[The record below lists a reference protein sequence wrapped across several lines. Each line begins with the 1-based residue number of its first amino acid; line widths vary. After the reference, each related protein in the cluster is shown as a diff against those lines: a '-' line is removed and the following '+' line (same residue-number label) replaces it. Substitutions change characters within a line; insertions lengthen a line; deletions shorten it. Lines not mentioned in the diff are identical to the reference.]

1 MIKKILVLFFLS
13 FVHFSVSAQFPVS
26 LGDLRAGDTLTIIYD
41 VGVSS
46 FPPSKTS
53 VSSQL
58 KLSGSNF
65 STVLS
70 DDPDTGAP
78 LDATVTNALSP
89 NTISFATNTNPSTCL
104 GSDGKV
110 GFTTTLSDGTYDLS
124 FQKNGASATTQ
135 SITVSSGAFELAG
148 LTSGSYSNF
157 FVVGQTDAILTAQ
170 VLTDPPTPTLTA
182 GLKTNPTTCL
192 GTDGKIAFTST
203 NLANGTYTLSY
214 EKGGAATSKSVT
226 VSSNAF
232 QLSGLGAG
240 SYANFSVTVN
250 ACTGSLATA
259 QVLTDPPTP
268 TLTAGLKTN
277 PTTCLG
283 TDGKIAFT
291 STNLPNGTYTLSYE
305 KGGAATSKS
314 VTVSSNAFELS
325 GLGAGSYANFSVTV
339 NACTGSLAT
348 AQVLTDPPTPTLT
361 AGLKT
366 NPTTCLGTDGKIAF
380 TSTNLA
386 NGTYTLSYEK
396 GGAATSKSVT
406 VSSNAFE
413 LSGLGAGSYANFS
426 VTVNACTGSLATAQV
441 LTDPPTPTLT
451 AGLKTNPTTCLG
463 SDGKIAFTSTNL
475 PNGTYTLSYEKDGAA
490 TSKSV
495 TVSSNAFELSG
506 LGAGSYANFSVTVNA
521 CTGSLA
527 TAQVLT
533 DPPTPTL
540 TAGLKTNPTTCLGTD
555 GKIAFTSTNLP
566 NGTYTLSYEKGGA
579 ATSKSVTVSSNAFEL
594 SGLGAGSYA
603 NFSVTV
609 NACTGSLATAQV
621 LTDPPTP
628 TLTAGLKTNPTT
640 CLGSDGKIAFTST
653 NLPNGTYTLSY
664 EKDGAATS
672 KSVTVSSNAFEL
684 SGLGAGSYAN
694 FSVTV
699 NACTG
704 SLATAQVLTDPP
716 TPTLTA
722 GLKTN
727 PTTCLG
733 TDGKI
738 AFTSTNLPNGTYT
751 LSYEKG
757 GAATSKSVT
766 VSSNAFELSGLGA
779 GSYANFSVT
788 VNACIG
794 SLAAAQVLND
804 PPTPTLTAGLK
815 TNPTTCLGT
824 DGKIAF
830 TSTNLP
836 NGTYTLSYEKGGAA
850 TSKSVTVSS
859 NAFELSSLG
868 AGSYANFS
876 VTVNACTGSLAAA
889 QVLTDPPTPTLTA
902 GLKTNPTTCLGT
914 DGKIAFTSTNLPN
927 GTYTLSYEK
936 GGAAT
941 SKSVTV
947 SSNAFELSG
956 LGAGSYSNF
965 SVTVNACTGS
975 LATAQVL
982 TDPPTPTLTAGLKTN
997 PTTCLGSD
1005 GKIAFTS
1012 TNLANGTYTLNYEK
1026 GGAATS
1032 KSVTVSSNAFEL
1044 SGLGAGSYANFSVT
1058 VNACTGSLAT
1068 AQVLTDPPTPT
1079 LTAGLKTNPTTC
1091 LGTDGKIAFTST
1103 NLPNG
1108 TYTLSYEK
1116 DGAATSKSVTVS
1128 SNAFELSGL
1137 GAGSYANFSVT
1148 VNACTG
1154 SLATAQVLTDPP
1166 TPTLTAGL
1174 KTNPTTCLGSDGKI
1188 AFTSTNLPNGT
1199 YTLNYEKGG
1208 AATSKSVTVS
1218 SNAFELSGLGAGSY
1232 ANFSVTVNAC
1242 TGSLATTQVLT
1253 DPPTPT
1259 LTAGS
1264 SSNPT
1269 TCLGIDGLINFTT
1282 SLANG
1287 SYSLSFKKNG
1297 IASSKNITVSAGEF
1311 VLLGLTKGAYSE
1323 FAVTINQCTGMDNS
1337 STITLGDPSFNPTA
1351 SNTGPYEEGQLAHL
1365 NATSGVSY
1373 SWSGPAGFFS
1383 SLQNP
1388 SIPDLNSS
1396 KAGVYSVTIQGGNNC
1411 IATATTEVLVS
1422 CSSQNLNYYLV
1433 YGGANPEIISPLVD
1447 NLQVQANDTR
1457 PMSVIALTACELPE
1471 IESVKLQLS
1480 GTSNLQYF
1488 VDNDMPFNLHE
1499 NVNVVTGDI
1508 LIPNHYTFIGTG
1520 YDQDNATGNILAGP
1534 VAIPFDIVW
1543 YGRQINNVMP
1553 STSQICAGGTFTT
1566 SALAVEE
1573 PTQTFGGSNLF
1584 QVFLSNADGSF
1595 LGRTLVGSG
1604 SNASSISCQLPEYLP
1619 SGDNYK
1625 IMVVSTEPIVLSA
1638 PSSATIKVIGNDLAL
1653 KSPSDDINNQ
1663 SIEKFAKRTIKAEN
1677 KVSGGSGMGS
1687 YKAGKFIELNPGF
1700 LANSSAVFEAKID
1713 DPCPLP

>member
-135 SITVSSGAFELAG
+135 SITVSSGAFELTG

-192 GTDGKIAFTST
+192 GS
-203 NLANGTYTLSY
+203 
-214 EKGGAATSKSVT
+214 
-226 VSSNAF
+226 
-232 QLSGLGAG
+232 
-240 SYANFSVTVN
+240 
-250 ACTGSLATA
+250 
-259 QVLTDPPTP
+259 
-268 TLTAGLKTN
+268 
-277 PTTCLG
+277 
-283 TDGKIAFT
+283 DGKIAFT

-348 AQVLTDPPTPTLT
+348 A
-361 AGLKT
+361 
-366 NPTTCLGTDGKIAF
+366 
-380 TSTNLA
+380 
-386 NGTYTLSYEK
+386 
-396 GGAATSKSVT
+396 
-406 VSSNAFE
+406 
-413 LSGLGAGSYANFS
+413 
-426 VTVNACTGSLATAQV
+426 
-441 LTDPPTPTLT
+441 
-451 AGLKTNPTTCLG
+451 
-463 SDGKIAFTSTNL
+463 
-475 PNGTYTLSYEKDGAA
+475 
-490 TSKSV
+490 
-495 TVSSNAFELSG
+495 
-506 LGAGSYANFSVTVNA
+506 
-521 CTGSLA
+521 
-527 TAQVLT
+527 
-533 DPPTPTL
+533 
-540 TAGLKTNPTTCLGTD
+540 
-555 GKIAFTSTNLP
+555 
-566 NGTYTLSYEKGGA
+566 
-579 ATSKSVTVSSNAFEL
+579 
-594 SGLGAGSYA
+594 
-603 NFSVTV
+603 
-609 NACTGSLATAQV
+609 
-621 LTDPPTP
+621 
-628 TLTAGLKTNPTT
+628 
-640 CLGSDGKIAFTST
+640 
-653 NLPNGTYTLSY
+653 
-664 EKDGAATS
+664 
-672 KSVTVSSNAFEL
+672 
-684 SGLGAGSYAN
+684 
-694 FSVTV
+694 
-699 NACTG
+699 
-704 SLATAQVLTDPP
+704 
-716 TPTLTA
+716 
-722 GLKTN
+722 
-727 PTTCLG
+727 
-733 TDGKI
+733 
-738 AFTSTNLPNGTYT
+738 
-751 LSYEKG
+751 
-757 GAATSKSVT
+757 
-766 VSSNAFELSGLGA
+766 
-779 GSYANFSVT
+779 
-788 VNACIG
+788 
-794 SLAAAQVLND
+794 
-804 PPTPTLTAGLK
+804 
-815 TNPTTCLGT
+815 
-824 DGKIAF
+824 
-830 TSTNLP
+830 
-836 NGTYTLSYEKGGAA
+836 
-850 TSKSVTVSS
+850 
-859 NAFELSSLG
+859 
-868 AGSYANFS
+868 
-876 VTVNACTGSLAAA
+876 
-889 QVLTDPPTPTLTA
+889 
-902 GLKTNPTTCLGT
+902 
-914 DGKIAFTSTNLPN
+914 
-927 GTYTLSYEK
+927 
-936 GGAAT
+936 
-941 SKSVTV
+941 
-947 SSNAFELSG
+947 
-956 LGAGSYSNF
+956 
-965 SVTVNACTGS
+965 
-975 LATAQVL
+975 
-982 TDPPTPTLTAGLKTN
+982 
-997 PTTCLGSD
+997 
-1005 GKIAFTS
+1005 
-1012 TNLANGTYTLNYEK
+1012 
-1026 GGAATS
+1026 
-1032 KSVTVSSNAFEL
+1032 
-1044 SGLGAGSYANFSVT
+1044 
-1058 VNACTGSLAT
+1058 
-1068 AQVLTDPPTPT
+1068 
-1079 LTAGLKTNPTTC
+1079 
-1091 LGTDGKIAFTST
+1091 
-1103 NLPNG
+1103 
-1108 TYTLSYEK
+1108 
-1116 DGAATSKSVTVS
+1116 
-1128 SNAFELSGL
+1128 
-1137 GAGSYANFSVT
+1137 
-1148 VNACTG
+1148 
-1154 SLATAQVLTDPP
+1154 
-1166 TPTLTAGL
+1166 
-1174 KTNPTTCLGSDGKI
+1174 
-1188 AFTSTNLPNGT
+1188 
-1199 YTLNYEKGG
+1199 
-1208 AATSKSVTVS
+1208 
-1218 SNAFELSGLGAGSY
+1218 
-1232 ANFSVTVNAC
+1232 
-1242 TGSLATTQVLT
+1242 QVLT

-1323 FAVTINQCTGMDNS
+1323 FAVTINQCTGIDNS

-1396 KAGVYSVTIQGGNNC
+1396 KAGVYSVTIQGGNKC

-1457 PMSVIALTACELPE
+1457 PMSIIALTACELPE

-1663 SIEKFAKRTIKAEN
+1663 SIEKLAKRTIKAEN